1 MGLRVI
7 PAYRVVAKFVKE
19 VQHLPLDPALDAL
32 GQKVQSYVHSLLTM
46 VPPSFAELGQRSAV
60 TQMGDPDLDSLSMA
74 LEELEAS
81 SVKTLAEETLGRC
94 SEALPRPDMDAR
106 VLLLPGDGESRV
118 LVSQMHGILG
128 FSLGDQAMMTFVWPV
143 PGWQEWLTYTITHE
157 YAHLVRNHLFPRG
170 VAGGKLVYLKTQEP
184 ETLLDAMV
192 AEGIADSF
200 ARGLYPQCSP
210 AWIQALPGE
219 REKRVWLKVRRRL
232 QVADPT
238 EIRRVL
244 FGDNDRIP
252 QWTGYTVG
260 YRVVQG
266 YLKAHPQAQ
275 PAQLVGLT
283 ARAVFQGSGYEEA
296 VEW

>member
-1 MGLRVI
+1 VSLRVI
-7 PAYRVVAKFVKE
+7 PAYRVVAKIVKE

-32 GQKVQSYVHSLLTM
+32 GQRVQSYVHSLLTM
-46 VPPSFAELGQRSAV
+46 VPASFAELGQRSAV
-60 TQMGDPDLDSLSMA
+60 TQMGDPDMDSLSKA

-81 SVKTLAEETLGRC
+81 SVKSLAEEALGRC
-94 SEALPRPDMDAR
+94 SEALFRPDLDAR

-118 LVSQMHGILG
+118 LVSQMHGVLG

-143 PGWQEWLTYTITHE
+143 PGWQEWLTYTIIHE
-157 YAHLVRNHLFPRG
+157 YAHLVRNHHFPRG
-170 VAGGKLVYLKTQEP
+170 VAGGRLIYLKTQEP

-200 ARGLYPQCSP
+200 ARGLSPQCSP
-210 AWIQALPGE
+210 AWIQALPAE

-232 QVADPT
+232 QVAEPT

-266 YLKAHPQAQ
+266 YLNAHPQTQ

-283 ARAVFQGSGYEEA
+283 ARAIFQGSGYEEA